1 MVSSVP
7 ERETKRPD
15 ALPMQGAACVLRRQV
30 PRAFT
35 IAIVLAFFV
44 SLAAGVHG
52 CKKKDEGPSCVPE
65 EKKWKVRVL
74 VQPAES
80 INPDEQGDSLAT
92 VIRIYQLSGDVA
104 LSTLDFRDAWQK
116 GKDAFGDEFLAEEE
130 RTIYPGRPELV
141 EIEPDPKATHI
152 VAVAIFREPNGVSW
166 YRTWEV
172 PKYHGDSV
180 CLAERQHK
188 TWEDPCFYLLI
199 DRNALDG
206 GHTPP
211 PGFDAKT
218 GPLGTV
224 KCPGPPLKIK
234 PPPPP
239 SKKDEKKK
247 KKDLKKLKKLEKAK
261 DAKAPEGP
269 EAPEAPKGPE
279 APAEPGKG

>member
-1 MVSSVP
+1 MPRSSIV
-7 ERETKRPD
+7 
-15 ALPMQGAACVLRRQV
+15 
-30 PRAFT
+30 
-35 IAIVLAFFV
+35 AIVLAFLV

-80 INPDEQGDSLAT
+80 INPDEQGESLAT

-141 EIEPDPKATHI
+141 ELEPDPKATHI

-166 YRTWEV
+166 YRTWDV

-199 DRNALDG
+199 DRNTLDG

-211 PGFDAKT
+211 PGFDASKA
-218 GPLGTV
+218 GV
-224 KCPGPPLKIK
+224 QCPGPPLKIK

-239 SKKDEKKK
+239 SKKDDKKK

-269 EAPEAPKGPE
+269 EAPEAPGAPEAPKGPE
-279 APAEPGKG
+279 APAAPGKG